1 MLETYV
7 STYATVNK
15 EHFYLPFSH
24 NGARRM
30 KSNTAFC
37 RIPNPT
43 KVGICI
49 VLSVLLAGGLFP
61 AVTASLPSGYP
72 TREAL
77 LQDYFNLMSEYP
89 TLMTYQSIGKSF
101 QGTDIPMFEIGN
113 PNGGKVMFT
122 MDTHGDEP
130 QGAIVG
136 YYMAQWI
143 LNRTDPAIAD
153 SILQNNLI
161 IIIIENIDSY
171 GIKRKNM
178 DLYGYVQ
185 GTDANLYGVD
195 LNRNMPVGWGGMDS
209 SSNVTDMHYE
219 GPSPGSEPESQVLIN
234 AFQTYK
240 PKFQLNYHYG
250 GGMAFGK
257 PSVYAKM
264 TPATSQYHDTI
275 AKDVKTVAASRGVN
289 VFGYGQL
296 GLGGD
301 VASQAYVSG
310 NSTSYLLEAG
320 NWPAPTLSQIQ
331 SILLP
336 DLFPFL
342 IVFAQQSAIAV
353 TTPTTGN
360 HFEDS
365 FKSGSFS
372 AWNGTYVTSGET
384 ATVLNTLSYE
394 GNYSAQFTSN
404 GTGGFEGAY
413 CYESMPVSPQLYASG
428 YFYVSQSGITKND
441 DRFYLIAFTAN
452 GSSVAYAGWRR
463 TNGVDLWNLMIMNAT
478 GWTSTYS
485 NFSPTLDTWHTV
497 QLYLTEGA
505 ANGTA
510 ELFVDGELTCSI
522 QNLNTTAVGGVDQVR
537 FGLAEVYGAGPTTVY
552 IDYCRIFEDPPWD
565 TTQDGAVN
573 MHDISIVARAFGSS
587 PGSPNW
593 NPAADVNGDG
603 VVNMN
608 DLSMVARHLGEQYS

>member
-1 MLETYV
+1 
-7 STYATVNK
+7 
-15 EHFYLPFSH
+15 
-24 NGARRM
+24 
-30 KSNTAFC
+30 
-37 RIPNPT
+37 
-43 KVGICI
+43 
-49 VLSVLLAGGLFP
+49 LLAGVLFP

-72 TREAL
+72 TRETL

-89 TLMTYQSIGKSF
+89 TLMTYQSIGKTY

-153 SILQNNLI
+153 SILQHNLI
-161 IIIIENIDSY
+161 IIIIENLDSY

-185 GTDANLYGVD
+185 GTDPDLYGVD
-195 LNRNMPVGWGGMDS
+195 LNRNMPVGWGGTDS

-219 GPSPGSEPESQVLIN
+219 GPSPGSEPESQALIN

-257 PSVYAKM
+257 PSVFARM
-264 TPATSQYHDTI
+264 TPAMSQYHDTI
-275 AKDVKTVAASRGVN
+275 ANEIKTVAASRGVN

-331 SILLP
+331 SVLLP
-336 DLFPFL
+336 DLLPFL
-342 IVFAQQSAIAV
+342 IVFARESAVAV
-353 TTPTTGN
+353 TTTGN

-365 FKSGSFS
+365 FESGSFG
-372 AWNGTYVTSGET
+372 AWNGTDVTSGGA
-384 ATVLNTLSYE
+384 ATVVNTLSYE
-394 GNYSAQFTSN
+394 GSYSAEFASN

-413 CYESMPVSPQLYASG
+413 CYESVPASSTLYANG
-428 YFYVSQSGITKND
+428 YFYVSQSGIAQND
-441 DRFYLIAFTAN
+441 DRFYFIEFSAN
-452 GSSVAYAGWRR
+452 GTDVAYAGWRR
-463 TNGVDLWNLMIMNAT
+463 TGGIDVWNLMILN
-478 GWTSTYS
+478 GTSWVSAYS
-485 NFSPTLDTWHTV
+485 SLSPSLDQWYNV
-497 QLYLTEGA
+497 QLYWTEGA
-505 ANGTA
+505 ANGSGQ
-510 ELFVDGELTCSI
+510 LYVDGTLACSI
-522 QNLNTTAVGGVDQVR
+522 QNQNTTAFGGIDQVH
-537 FGLAEVYGAGPTTVY
+537 FGLAEIYGAGPTTVY
-552 IDYCRIFEDPPWD
+552 ADSCRILQYPPWD
-565 TTQDGAVN
+565 ANQNGVVNVQDFA
-573 MHDISIVARAFGSS
+573 IVAKAYGSTPDS
-587 PGSPNW
+587 ANW
-593 NPAADVNGDG
+593 NPAADINGDG
-603 VVNMN
+603 KVDIRDMRI
-608 DLSMVARHLGEQYS
+608 LMPHYGERY